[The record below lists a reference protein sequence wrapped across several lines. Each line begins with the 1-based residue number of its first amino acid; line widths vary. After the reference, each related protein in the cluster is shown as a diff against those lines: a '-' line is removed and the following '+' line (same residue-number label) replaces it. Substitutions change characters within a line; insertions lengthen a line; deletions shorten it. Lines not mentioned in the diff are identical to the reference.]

1 MRLQLYAAPCPVG
14 SWIAVGRNFASWPAL
29 PRNASEIRARQLT
42 GVFSGARYHNNPHV
56 FSKPDALFYFQ
67 MEHKYHGV
75 SHQRCYETLK
85 YVSEK
90 LALPRQPLHET
101 HTHEGNRHAAAWIRA
116 SPARVVLVAWEHR
129 NIPLL
134 AEALGYSDSNP
145 EFKQELEKCHS
156 KLGGWPTDADF
167 DFVYTFSYGAG
178 SDRLVG
184 FSCRHE
190 GVTPFIPADAVRQ
203 LQQTRRLLSISH

>member
-1 MRLQLYAAPCPVG
+1 MEGTDLLR
-14 SWIAVGRNFASWPAL
+14 AVLLEREHVQR
-29 PRNASEIRARQLT
+29 PRRARL
-42 GVFSGARYHNNPHV
+42 
-56 FSKPDALFYFQ
+56 
-67 MEHKYHGV
+67 
-75 SHQRCYETLK
+75 
-85 YVSEK
+85 
-90 LALPRQPLHET
+90 
-101 HTHEGNRHAAAWIRA
+101 
-116 SPARVVLVAWEHR
+116 LVAWEHR

-167 DFVYTFSYGAG
+167 DFVYTFSYDTG

-190 GVTPFIPADAVRQ
+190 GVTPFIPADAYDNCNK
-203 LQQTRRLLSISH
+203 HDDC

>member
-1 MRLQLYAAPCPVG
+1 MLFEP
-14 SWIAVGRNFASWPAL
+14 
-29 PRNASEIRARQLT
+29 
-42 GVFSGARYHNNPHV
+42 FSGRTKVSLA
-56 FSKPDALFYFQ
+56 SDAPAPTAAKTATY
-67 MEHKYHGV
+67 
-75 SHQRCYETLK
+75 
-85 YVSEK
+85 
-90 LALPRQPLHET
+90 RQPLHET
-101 HTHEGNRHAAAWIRA
+101 HTHEGNRHAAAKIRA

-145 EFKQELEKCHS
+145 EFKHELEKCHS
-156 KLGGWPTDADF
+156 KQGGWPSDSDF

-190 GVTPFIPADAVRQ
+190 GVTPFIPADAYDNCNK
-203 LQQTRRLLSISH
+203 HDDC

>member
-1 MRLQLYAAPCPVG
+1 
-14 SWIAVGRNFASWPAL
+14 
-29 PRNASEIRARQLT
+29 
-42 GVFSGARYHNNPHV
+42 
-56 FSKPDALFYFQ
+56 

-101 HTHEGNRHAAAWIRA
+101 HTREGNRHAAAKIRA

-134 AEALGYSDSNP
+134 AEALGYSESNP
-145 EFKQELEKCHS
+145 EFKHELEKCHS

-190 GVTPFIPADAVRQ
+190 GVTPFIPAGAYDNCNK
-203 LQQTRRLLSISH
+203 HDDC